1 MDRQEIMT
9 APSFDLTGRQALV
22 TGGAGGIGLAAAEAL
37 AACGATVTISDLKE
51 PAAGSDS
58 GFQFKRCDVRDAD
71 SIAALAEE
79 IPALD
84 ILVNC
89 AGALARHQEYDL
101 ATFQRV
107 MDVNLTG
114 TFRVATALVE
124 QLKAGPGC
132 VINVASMYSF
142 FGSPHAPAYGA
153 SKAGVRQLTK
163 SLALAWA
170 EHGIRVNAV
179 APGWIRTEL
188 TAAGRADAD
197 FNRRIIERSP
207 TGRWGEPQE
216 VAGAVVFLASP
227 AAGFVN
233 GVTLPVDGGYLAV

>member
-1 MDRQEIMT
+1 MT
-9 APSFDLTGRQALV
+9 APSFDLTGKRALV
-22 TGGAGGIGLAAAEAL
+22 TGGAGGIGFATAEAL
-37 AACGATVTISDLKE
+37 AACGAAVTISDLRE
-51 PAAGSDS
+51 PAAERNER
-58 GFQFKRCDVRDAD
+58 FAFKRCDVSDPQ
-71 SIAALAEE
+71 SVAALARE
-79 IPALD
+79 IAALD

-89 AGALARHQEYDL
+89 AGTLARHQEYDL
-101 ATFQRV
+101 EAFQRV
-107 MDVNLTG
+107 LDINLTG

-124 QLKAGPGC
+124 PLKAGPGC
-132 VINVASMYSF
+132 VINVASMYAF
-142 FGSPHAPAYGA
+142 FGSPHIPAYGA

-179 APGWIRTEL
+179 APGWIRTEM
-188 TAAGRADAD
+188 TVAGRADAD
-197 FNRRIIERSP
+197 FNRRILERSP

>member
-1 MDRQEIMT
+1 MT
-9 APSFDLTGRQALV
+9 APSFDLTGRRALV

-37 AACGATVTISDLKE
+37 RACGATVTISDLKE
-51 PAAGSDS
+51 PADGGEAG
-58 GFQFKRCDVRDAD
+58 FAFKRCDVSDSQSVAD
-71 SIAALAEE
+71 LARE

-101 ATFQRV
+101 ETFQRV

-114 TFRVATALVE
+114 TFRVTTALVE
-124 QLKAGPGC
+124 PLKAGPGC

-188 TAAGRADAD
+188 TARGRADAD
-197 FNRRIIERSP
+197 FNRKIIERSP
-207 TGRWGEPQE
+207 TGRWGEPHE

>member
-1 MDRQEIMT
+1 
-9 APSFDLTGRQALV
+9 
-22 TGGAGGIGLAAAEAL
+22 
-37 AACGATVTISDLKE
+37 
-51 PAAGSDS
+51 
-58 GFQFKRCDVRDAD
+58 
-71 SIAALAEE
+71 
-79 IPALD
+79 
-84 ILVNC
+84 
-89 AGALARHQEYDL
+89 
-101 ATFQRV
+101 

-114 TFRVATALVE
+114 TFRVATAFVE

-153 SKAGVRQLTK
+153 SKAGVQQLTK

-179 APGWIRTEL
+179 APGWIRTAL
-188 TAAGRADAD
+188 TEAGRADAD

-207 TGRWGEPQE
+207 TGRWGEPEE

>member
-1 MDRQEIMT
+1 MT
-9 APSFDLTGRQALV
+9 DPSFDLTNKRALV

-37 AACGATVTISDLKE
+37 KACGAAVTISDLRE
-51 PAAGSDS
+51 PAAERDQR
-58 GFQFKRCDVRDAD
+58 FQFIGCDVRD
-71 SIAALAEE
+71 SESVAALADE

-101 ATFQRV
+101 ETFQRV

-114 TFRVATALVE
+114 TFRVVTALVE

-142 FGSPHAPAYGA
+142 FGSPQAPAYGA
-153 SKAGVRQLTK
+153 SKAGVQQLTK

-188 TAAGRADAD
+188 TAAGRADGD

-207 TGRWGEPQE
+207 TGRWGEPEE